1 MGLIKII
8 QNLCPPAYVYLV
20 ITIISNIYFLINYGS
35 NYTEYCRGHT
45 NCINLSIIGLLL
57 GEWLVS
63 IIWIT
68 ILNVVC
74 KKGYTEISWVLM
86 ILPYFSIF
94 FVLAYNIYNSRK
106 KEIVQYD
113 EDEMSDLD
121 DTEIESE
128 EMKL

>member
-8 QNLCPPAYVYLV
+8 QNLCTPAYVYLV

-35 NYTEYCRGHT
+35 NYTDYCRGHT
-45 NCINLSIIGLLL
+45 NCINMSIIGLLI

-68 ILNVVC
+68 ILNIVC
-74 KKGYTEISWVLM
+74 KKGHNEISWVLM

-94 FVLAYNIYNSRK
+94 FVLAYNIYEARRNEVVK
-106 KEIVQYD
+106 YD
-113 EDEMSDLD
+113 EDEVSDLD
-121 DTEIESE
+121 DTEIESDE
-128 EMKL
+128 I

>member
-8 QNLCPPAYVYLV
+8 QNLCTPAYVYLV

-35 NYTEYCRGHT
+35 NYTDYCRGHT
-45 NCINLSIIGLLL
+45 NCINMSIIGLLI

-68 ILNVVC
+68 ILNIVC
-74 KKGYTEISWVLM
+74 KKGHNEISWVLM

-94 FVLAYNIYNSRK
+94 FVLAYNIYEARRN
-106 KEIVQYD
+106 EIVKYD
-113 EDEMSDLD
+113 EDEVSDLD
-121 DTEIESE
+121 DTEIETDE
-128 EMKL
+128 I

>member
-8 QNLCPPAYVYLV
+8 QNLCTPAYVYLV

-35 NYTEYCRGHT
+35 NYTDYCRGHT
-45 NCINLSIIGLLL
+45 NCINMSIIGLLI

-68 ILNVVC
+68 ILNIVC
-74 KKGYTEISWVLM
+74 KKGHTEISWVLM

-94 FVLAYNIYNSRK
+94 FVLAYNIYEARRN
-106 KEIVQYD
+106 EIVKYD
-113 EDEMSDLD
+113 EDEVSDLD
-121 DTEIESE
+121 DTEIESDE
-128 EMKL
+128 I